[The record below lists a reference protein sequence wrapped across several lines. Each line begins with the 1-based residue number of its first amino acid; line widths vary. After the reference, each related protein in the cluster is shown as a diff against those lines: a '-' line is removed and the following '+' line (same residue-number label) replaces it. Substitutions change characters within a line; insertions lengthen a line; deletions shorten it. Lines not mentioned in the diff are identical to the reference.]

1 MSVELKIKN
10 LTAEEIAKV
19 CRAELIKIGSPAS
32 EIVERISHDSREG
45 GD

>member
-19 CRAELIKIGSPAS
+19 CRPGRHELLAAS
-32 EIVERISHDSREG
+32 FGAASDIDIIP
-45 GD
+45 